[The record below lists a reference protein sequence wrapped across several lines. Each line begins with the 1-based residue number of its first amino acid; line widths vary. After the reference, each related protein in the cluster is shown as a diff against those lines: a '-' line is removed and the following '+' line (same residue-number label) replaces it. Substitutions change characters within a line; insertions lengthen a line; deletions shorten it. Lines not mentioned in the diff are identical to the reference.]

1 MPGCDRPREGLVTA
15 DSPEGV
21 TALLK
26 DWRRG
31 NQGALERLIPLVQD
45 RLRGLARGYLAR
57 ERPGHLLQTT
67 GLVNEAYIK
76 LIQIDRVDWR
86 DRAHFLA
93 MAATVMR
100 RILVEFARERAALKR
115 GGSVQVVEFDER
127 VHGVPPGIA
136 NDLVGLD
143 EALERLA
150 AMDERAARV
159 VEMRFFAGLSVEES
173 AEALAVS
180 PNTVKRDWTVARLW
194 LLRELSGGAGDGP

>member
-1 MPGCDRPREGLVTA
+1 VTA
-15 DSPEGV
+15 DSPEEV

-31 NQGALERLIPLVQD
+31 DQAALERLVPLLQN
-45 RLRGLARGYLAR
+45 RLRELAHGYLAR

-67 GLVNEAYIK
+67 SLVNEAYVK
-76 LIQIDRVDWR
+76 LIQISRVDWK

-115 GGSVQVVEFDER
+115 GGNIQVVEFDER
-127 VHGVPPGIA
+127 LHGVPARVGD
-136 NDLVGLD
+136 DLVALD
-143 EALERLA
+143 DALERLA
-150 AMDERAARV
+150 VMDARAARV

-180 PNTVKRDWTVARLW
+180 PNTVKRDWTAARLW
-194 LLRELSGGAGDGP
+194 LLREMTGSAIDEP